1 MPSTKKDH
9 QGGKLKT
16 SRRRVP
22 AGGVFGNGGQKA
34 LFWLFFFVYLA
45 LLCWIILFKAGPI
58 RLDARQVGA
67 AAPVYLGLYFNP
79 RDALLNFLIFLP
91 FGMYLAL
98 LKPGWSFLVK
108 ALLPFLL
115 SLLFESTQFLL
126 SIGTADLMDLL
137 TNTLGAVL
145 GLAFY
150 PVAQKAHHHRA
161 PLLYALFAILM
172 TLLMLVG
179 ARRFL

>member
-1 MPSTKKDH
+1 MSNSGYNKQKHSLQRQPQPPHAAGIFS
-9 QGGKLKT
+9 GGWQ
-16 SRRRVP
+16 R
-22 AGGVFGNGGQKA
+22 A
-34 LFWLFFFVYLA
+34 LLFLCLLVYLA
-45 LLCWIILFKAGPI
+45 LLSWIILFKAGPI

-67 AAPVYLGLYFNP
+67 AAPVYLGLYINP

-98 LKPGWSFLVK
+98 LKPGWPFLVK
-108 ALLPFLL
+108 ALIPLLL
-115 SLLFESTQFLL
+115 SLLFETAQHLL
-126 SIGTADLMDLL
+126 AIGTADLMDLV
-137 TNTLGAVL
+137 TNTLGALL

-150 PVAQKAHHHRA
+150 PVVKKAHHHRA
-161 PLLYALFAILM
+161 PQLYALFAGLM